1 MKNRI
6 EHRPRGGGKT
16 RIMIQY
22 AMEEARKGNI
32 VALVRHDGMQIIRP
46 IRPQENQVPA
56 LKKPPGPDPPH
67 Q

>member
-16 RIMIQY
+16 QIMIQH

-46 IRPQENQVPA
+46 IRPQEEQDRVPEG
-56 LKKPPGPDPPH
+56 PPGPDPPH